1 MINFIRTNKY
11 PILISVIFFII
22 LYQVAFFHHI
32 YWADFDGIH
41 YFHSGEQIISGH
53 GANVKFANSP
63 LGGPVLF
70 SILDL
75 IFEDAFSA
83 MKLLSL
89 MSSTGIVFISYY
101 VIKNIFDTKVAL
113 IGQLFVAFNPV
124 LHISSIEAMNEMFP
138 IVLIILSLYFVT
150 KKQIKISHL
159 VIIGLL
165 LGASS
170 LFRLQ
175 AAVVL
180 FSIIIFLLIQNK
192 NFQTK
197 LFHSSLAGISF
208 IISFSP
214 LLIYNQIT
222 YGTLVDQ
229 NSNLW
234 MLWHAKYQTYDWFT
248 IMTTSMGTASGIFT
262 DFNLFLKNYFYNL
275 FYHNPNLLFHFSD
288 SARKLTIFPPLIPFI
303 NVILAIGGLIY
314 CLNVKINRNTAVL
327 AIASFIITT
336 SLILLLGDL
345 EIHFF
350 AIIILP
356 LLIIGISNIKKIQKN
371 LLPLLIL
378 PVIYF
383 LVISIIPLGRA
394 EHVFPIWISV
404 VLLSSIFF
412 AEVIPKTLSK
422 IISSRGD

>member
-1 MINFIRTNKY
+1 
-11 PILISVIFFII
+11 
-22 LYQVAFFHHI
+22 
-32 YWADFDGIH
+32 
-41 YFHSGEQIISGH
+41 
-53 GANVKFANSP
+53 
-63 LGGPVLF
+63 
-70 SILDL
+70 
-75 IFEDAFSA
+75 
-83 MKLLSL
+83 
-89 MSSTGIVFISYY
+89 
-101 VIKNIFDTKVAL
+101 
-113 IGQLFVAFNPV
+113 
-124 LHISSIEAMNEMFP
+124 
-138 IVLIILSLYFVT
+138 LIILSLYFVT